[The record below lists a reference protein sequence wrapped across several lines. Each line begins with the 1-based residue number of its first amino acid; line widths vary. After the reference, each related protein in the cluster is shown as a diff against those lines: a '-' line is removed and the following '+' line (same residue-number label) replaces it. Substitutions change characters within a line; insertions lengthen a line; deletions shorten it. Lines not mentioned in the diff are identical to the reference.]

1 MKPFKL
7 LRGYDNNRIVQIDV
21 GRISDEDSQYFI
33 DRLTEVMRRQVG
45 HIVLPIREEVIIENV
60 DVNPRIIARYPN
72 IPVNI
77 NNRYGTIGI
86 TEG

>member
-7 LRGYDNNRIVQIDV
+7 LRGYDNNRIVQISV
-21 GRISDEDSQYFI
+21 GRIYDEDSQYFI
-33 DRLTEVMRRQVG
+33 DRWTEVMRRHVG

-60 DVNPRIIARYPN
+60 DVNPRIITRYPN

-77 NNRYGTIGI
+77 NNRYGI
-86 TEG
+86 TGGN

>member
-21 GRISDEDSQYFI
+21 GRISDEDSQFFI
-33 DRLTEVMRRQVG
+33 DRWIRTLRTPVG

-60 DVNPRIIARYPN
+60 DVNPRIIARYVD
-72 IPVNI
+72 IPVDI

-86 TEG
+86 TGG

>member
-21 GRISDEDSQYFI
+21 GRMSDEDSQYFI

-45 HIVLPIREEVIIENV
+45 HMVLPIREEVIIENV

-72 IPVNI
+72 VPVDI
-77 NNRYGTIGI
+77 NNRYGI
-86 TEG
+86 TGG